1 MRYIQFHPTSLKGN
15 DNPSFLISE
24 AVRDFGAH
32 LLNDNHERF
41 MANYD
46 SRMELATRDD
56 VSNAIANEMLHSKN
70 DNIYIYCRHLES
82 TDFKNEFPTIIIKC
96 VSKGVNPFK
105 DLIPITPAAH
115 YLCGGITV
123 DMVGKTSLK
132 NLFAF
137 GECARTGLHGA
148 NRLASNSLLEALVF
162 ADLIAKE
169 ISTQKIKNL
178 NFEEIDSKT
187 YSTQRHKS
195 TRQQLKKIMSE
206 NVGIKK
212 SESTLQIAVE
222 QINKLKSS
230 FLTECESSSYY
241 VNFFERKNMLTVADL
256 IANDSNNH
264 NKGPTS

>member
-82 TDFKNEFPTIIIKC
+82 TNFKNEFPTIIIKC
-96 VSKGVNPFK
+96 VSKGCIITIMVQIATCFVGVNSFK

-187 YSTQRHKS
+187 YSTQRHKL
-195 TRQQLKKIMSE
+195 TR
-206 NVGIKK
+206 
-212 SESTLQIAVE
+212 
-222 QINKLKSS
+222 KL
-230 FLTECESSSYY
+230 
-241 VNFFERKNMLTVADL
+241 
-256 IANDSNNH
+256 
-264 NKGPTS
+264 

>member
-1 MRYIQFHPTSLKGN
+1 
-15 DNPSFLISE
+15 
-24 AVRDFGAH
+24 
-32 LLNDNHERF
+32 

-46 SRMELATRDD
+46 SRMELATRDA

-96 VSKGVNPFK
+96 VSKGCIITIMVQIPTCFVGVNSFK
-105 DLIPITPAAH
+105 DLIPITPEAH
-115 YLCGGITV
+115 YLCGGITF

-169 ISTQKIKNL
+169 IPTQKIKNL

-206 NVGIKK
+206 NVGVKK

-241 VNFFERKNMLTVADL
+241 VDFFERKNMLTVADL